1 MADIGTAVAGFTA
14 ILESEFDIPVIDKDI
29 EEEFPRP
36 AFIIQTENITH
47 DRIGLYPHDNFDLE
61 IYYFSPNRYSGYADL
76 YGIMQ
81 KIQDLLGADRII
93 FPDGYMIPTETQDY
107 ELDRKDMT
115 LKVTV
120 NVDMVHPY
128 TEPEGELMEVL
139 NDRINGYEKEG

>member
-29 EEEFPRP
+29 EEDFPRP

-61 IYYFSPNRYSGYADL
+61 IYYFSQNRYSGYADM
-76 YGIMQ
+76 YNIMK
-81 KIQDLLGADRII
+81 KIQELLSVDRVT
-93 FPDGYMIPTETQDY
+93 FPDGYMIPTEEQDY

-139 NDRINGYEKEG
+139 NDRIKGYEKEG

>member
-14 ILESEFDIPVIDKDI
+14 ILEAEFDIPVIDKDI
-29 EEEFPRP
+29 EEDFPRP
-36 AFIIQTENITH
+36 AFI
-47 DRIGLYPHDNFDLE
+47 DLE
-61 IYYFSPNRYSGYADL
+61 IYYFSPSRYSGYADL

-81 KIQDLLGADRII
+81 KIQELLSVDRVT
-93 FPDGYMIPTETQDY
+93 FPDGYMIPTEEQDY

-128 TEPEGELMEVL
+128 VEPEGELMEVL
-139 NDRINGYEKEG
+139 NNRIKGYEKEG